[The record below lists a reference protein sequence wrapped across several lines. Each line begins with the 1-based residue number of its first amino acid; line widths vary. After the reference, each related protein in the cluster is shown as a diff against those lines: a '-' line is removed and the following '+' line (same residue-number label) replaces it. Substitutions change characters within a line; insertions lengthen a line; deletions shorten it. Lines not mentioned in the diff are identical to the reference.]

1 MTIDKQDTYHTV
13 VAIVSEKLKKDKNT
27 ITQARSFQ
35 ELGADSL
42 DMVEIIMKLEE
53 QFDIEINDED
63 AEKLCSIQDVV
74 DYIHSLRNNNNGE

>member
-1 MTIDKQDTYHTV
+1 MALDTQDTFDAV
-13 VAIVSEKLKKDKNT
+13 IQIVSEKLKTDKDSIIKAHT
-27 ITQARSFQ
+27 FQ

-63 AEKLCSIQDVV
+63 AEKLTSIQEVV
-74 DYIHSLRNNNNGE
+74 DYINALRSK